1 MALPTSYSEAS
12 LADYM
17 EHGILRATGAVL
29 GLVGAAHYAEAVND
43 VAAAL
48 GTTIADATDM
58 PRLRILA
65 RREAWRLAM
74 QQAGGDYA
82 YTEDGAQSSRQQIF
96 EHCKAM
102 FDQAVRDLAL
112 LDSGG
117 DDDDPDSTAAA
128 SRTSVPVRNQA
139 VW

>member
-1 MALPTSYSEAS
+1 MPLPTSYSES
-12 LADYM
+12 TLAAYM
-17 EHGILRATGAVL
+17 ESGILRATGAVL
-29 GLVGAAHYAEAVND
+29 GLVGASHYAEAVND

-74 QQAGGDYA
+74 QQAGGDYK
-82 YTEDGAQSSRQQIF
+82 YSEDGASSDRNQIF
-96 EHCKAM
+96 DHCKAM
-102 FDQAVRDLAL
+102 FDQAVRDLTL

-128 SRTSVPVRNQA
+128 SRTSFPVRNQP